1 MCEFDGQTD
10 NVSAIHSVSQSISFS
25 VNQPERQASSKQINQ
40 SVNHPATCSAPD
52 SYSAGHLAPKA
63 RLHQRKEKSPRCWNM
78 DQSEHNNQ
86 LVSEWVGRSVG
97 LLVIQSVNDSIR
109 QAVGRLVFHSFSL
122 SISLSSSCLNLLV
135 LPNRNPK
142 NKQAG
147 LWKSCILWNLSEWC
161 EYFFFLLMGKNQ
173 PVLSVGSKR

>member
-1 MCEFDGQTD
+1 MFEFDGQTD

-86 LVSEWVGRSVG
+86 LVSEWVGRSVSWSFSQSMTQSG
-97 LLVIQSVNDSIR
+97 WQSVGWSFIHSVCQSACQQVVLISWFYQTGIR
-109 QAVGRLVFHSFSL
+109 RTS
-122 SISLSSSCLNLLV
+122 
-135 LPNRNPK
+135 K
-142 NKQAG
+142 AG
-147 LWKSCILWNLSEWC
+147 LWKSRIL
-161 EYFFFLLMGKNQ
+161 
-173 PVLSVGSKR
+173 R